1 MKKLILF
8 LTALIVLGAG
18 GYFFYRH
25 SQADV
30 PQVKTVEVKR
40 DRIETKVYATG
51 TIDMANKQEVTLF
64 KPGLVT
70 SVAVSVGSQVKK
82 GDLLFQL
89 DTTDIDL
96 QIKQAQAAV
105 DVARANAASAS
116 AKLTELQQANQ
127 APPVNAGGLP
137 GQPGA
142 ASGMLTGSVDDAKNA
157 VLQAQAAVK
166 QAEASL
172 AVVQSQKNQAKITAS
187 IAGTVLQVNVD
198 PNQMAAP
205 QVPLVVVGD
214 LSHLIVEA
222 DINQVDASKLAPG
235 QTVKIAGATLADKQF
250 SGKVTSVAP
259 MAETQP
265 TAQGSQTTVQVKFS
279 VDQSDPALKPGYSV
293 NLTVVTA
300 VKDNVLQVP
309 LEAVITADSD
319 KYVYAVKNGF
329 LHKAKVV
336 TGIVGDINMEVTS
349 GLEAG
354 DLVVLNPSNDLSEGM
369 KVKVE

>member
-1 MKKLILF
+1 MKKLALF
-8 LTALIVLGAG
+8 LAALVVLGTG

-25 SQADV
+25 SQADL
-30 PQVKTVEVKR
+30 PQVKAVGVKR
-40 DRIETKVYATG
+40 ARIETKVYATG
-51 TIDMANKQEVTLF
+51 TIDMASKQEVTLY
-64 KPGLVT
+64 KPSLVK
-70 SVAVSVGSQVKK
+70 SVAVSVGTPVKK
-82 GDLLFQL
+82 GAVLLQL

-105 DVARANAASAS
+105 DVARANVTAANARV
-116 AKLTELQQANQ
+116 TELQQAGQ
-127 APPVNAGGLP
+127 APTANAGGLP
-137 GQPGA
+137 GQPTAGP
-142 ASGMLTGSVDDAKNA
+142 GMLTGSIDDAKNA
-157 VLQAQAAVK
+157 LLQAQAALK
-166 QAEASL
+166 QAQASL
-172 AVVQSQKNQAKITAS
+172 AVVQSQKDQAKVTAA
-187 IAGTVLQVNVD
+187 IDGTALQVNVA

-205 QVPLVVVGD
+205 QAPLVIVGD
-214 LSHLIVEA
+214 LSRLIVEA
-222 DINQVDASKLAPG
+222 DINQVDAAKLAPG
-235 QTVKIAGATLADKQF
+235 QIVKITGATLADKQF

-259 MAETQP
+259 MAQTQA

-300 VKDNVLQVP
+300 AKDNILQVP

-319 KYVYAVKNGF
+319 KYVYVVKDGI
-329 LHKAKVV
+329 LRKAKVA

-349 GLEAG
+349 GLEEG